1 MKASGHNLIGIGLYT
16 PAEAGRLIGVRV
28 PKLTRWLR
36 GHAVKGQQYEP
47 LWRPEV
53 DLGDD
58 KIYLSFRDMLEARV
72 ASAFIATG
80 LSPQK
85 VRLAIDLAKEVVGDR
100 PLSTSWLK
108 TDGRAVFLR
117 VVRETGGEPD
127 LMNLFNKQYTFNAVV
142 ERSIRDV
149 EFEGPLPNIWWPLG
163 KRSGVL
169 VDPQRS
175 FGQPI
180 ERETSI
186 PVEALS
192 NAAQAE
198 GSEEAAAKAWSIPAF
213 AVRRAVRF
221 QKQMDLRKA
230 A

>member
-1 MKASGHNLIGIGLYT
+1 MDAVANNLVGIGLYT
-16 PAEAGRLIGVRV
+16 PAEAGRLIDVRV
-28 PKLTRWLR
+28 PRLTRWLSGHSVR
-36 GHAVKGQQYEP
+36 GQWYEP

-58 KIYLSFRDMLEARV
+58 KIYLSFRDLLEARV
-72 ASAFIATG
+72 ASRFIAEG

-85 VRLAIDLAKEVVGDR
+85 VRLAIDRAKVMIGDR

-108 TDGRAVFLR
+108 TDGRSVFLK
-117 VVRETGGEPD
+117 VIRETGGEPD
-127 LMNLFNKQYTFNAVV
+127 LMNLFSKQYAFNAVV
-142 ERSIRDV
+142 DQSLRDV

-169 VDPQRS
+169 IDPQRS

-180 ERETSI
+180 ERDTSI
-186 PVEALS
+186 PVTALS
-192 NAAQAE
+192 NAVTAE
-198 GSEEAAAKAWSIPAF
+198 GSVDAAARAWRIPVA
-213 AVRRAVRF
+213 AVKRAVRF
-221 QKQMDLRKA
+221 QQQMDLKRA